1 MGVLLRM
8 RNHFQQNSHIIYRV
22 VYDLRFL
29 IAGFLVTGYGVGK
42 IVSAS
47 QKSKLYLIEG
57 CILIFEYLTR
67 HWLDLVPVWR
77 LPRRVG
83 KLVENIGLCEQ
94 ILCVAITWML
104 EEEFS
109 LFPKLYSFGS
119 DLFRSRLFGKNTTR
133 NAGMI
138 LIGARFFSRIVCWKA
153 NHSIALEWKKKLIG
167 ARFSSRIVCWK
178 ANPSI
183 ALWIASQSLV
193 KHKIRGSC
201 YKSRSEKF
209 SAV

>member
-1 MGVLLRM
+1 
-8 RNHFQQNSHIIYRV
+8 
-22 VYDLRFL
+22 
-29 IAGFLVTGYGVGK
+29 
-42 IVSAS
+42 
-47 QKSKLYLIEG
+47 
-57 CILIFEYLTR
+57 
-67 HWLDLVPVWR
+67 
-77 LPRRVG
+77 
-83 KLVENIGLCEQ
+83 
-94 ILCVAITWML
+94 ML

-153 NHSIALEWKKKLIG
+153 N
-167 ARFSSRIVCWK
+167 
-178 ANPSI
+178 PSI

-193 KHKIRGSC
+193 KHKTRGSC